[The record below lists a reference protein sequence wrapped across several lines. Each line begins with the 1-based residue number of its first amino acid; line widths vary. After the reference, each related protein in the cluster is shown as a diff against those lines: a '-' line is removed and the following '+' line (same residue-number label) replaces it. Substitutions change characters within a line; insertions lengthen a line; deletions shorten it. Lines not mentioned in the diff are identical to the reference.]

1 MRILQL
7 AAVLLTAL
15 ELVPSE
21 AHLFELGRK
30 IGLSQDSHL
39 IVQQIYRGW
48 ALFGIV
54 LIAAMVTNLAVAVAL
69 WRQARPYWPSLAAGS
84 LLSAT
89 LGILFLWIYPV
100 NQATDNWTI
109 APADW
114 QKLRLQW
121 ELSHAVDAILTFAAL
136 CFATLSVLTT
146 AGNHLSA
153 AYQQQTVKSGQNERP
168 VR

>member
-15 ELVPSE
+15 ELVPSG
-21 AHLFELGRK
+21 AHLLELGRK
-30 IGLSQDSHL
+30 IGLSQDSYL

-54 LIAAMVTNLAVAVAL
+54 LIAAIVTNLAVVVAL

-84 LLSAT
+84 LLAVT
-89 LGILFLWIYPV
+89 LGIFFVWIYPV

-121 ELSHAVDAILTFAAL
+121 ELSHAVNAILTFTAL
-136 CFATLSVLTT
+136 CFATLSALTAHDT
-146 AGNHLSA
+146 
-153 AYQQQTVKSGQNERP
+153 R
-168 VR
+168 RR